1 MGFCIEFYYLTE
13 NIFPIVLRYHLSALQ
28 YAVVIIGDRFIFK
41 SLIIKLVKRSIEKI
55 LALHKYGC

>member
-13 NIFPIVLRYHLSALQ
+13 NIFPIILRYHLSALQ

-41 SLIIKLVKRSIEKI
+41 SSNKLN
-55 LALHKYGC
+55 